1 MSGEKR
7 GLLKDFKEFAF
18 KGNVV
23 DMAVGVMIGAAF
35 GKIVASLVGDL
46 FTPLLSALTG
56 QVSFSGLSLRLGAG
70 ENAPVLTYGAF
81 LQTIIDFLLV
91 ALCIFFLVKGLSKLK
106 KKELPVQPAPPPR
119 LCPFCK
125 TAIDP
130 EAVRCPFCTSML
142 DT

>member
-1 MSGEKR
+1 MAGEKR
-7 GLLKDFKEFAF
+7 GLLNDFKEFAF
-18 KGNVV
+18 KGNVM

-46 FTPLLSALTG
+46 FTPLLSVITG
-56 QVSFSGLSLRLGAG
+56 QVNFTGLALRLGTS
-70 ENAPVLTYGAF
+70 ENAPVLMYGAF

-91 ALCIFFLVKGLSKLK
+91 AVCIFLLVKGVSKLK
-106 KKELPVQPAPPPR
+106 KQEAPAQPAPPPR